1 MTGINCLQGIG
12 FRNPASCRLSVLLI
26 LTLVAFLLNGCGGQ
40 GKPPAPSNPTEDIK
54 ATPGAVN
61 SPPPRYDEDVNIRVA
76 KRKYVP
82 KEVWDVEG
90 TPNQE
95 QERMHLAEALEKE
108 PDNAEI
114 LFLLGFNYLE
124 ANRQDEA
131 IGYFKKAIEKKHD
144 YKVAYQNLADLYV
157 RKKVFADAQKTA
169 EEGLK
174 IFPNDPSLLNSLV
187 QVKLERDSDAEGA
200 EKILV
205 KALKENASDPRLNYA
220 LAQIY
225 FEQDENEKGIKLLEE
240 SMRKFP
246 LYPNSYVLL
255 AEKYR
260 DEKKDPDEGI
270 KILNKIIGLVPSYS
284 DSYMALG
291 DLYLD
296 KGEYRKAEGAYTL
309 CLSKN
314 PDSPGEIYIQTG
326 KAYLGMN
333 RPAGAIRNFR
343 RALELKQGNED
354 DPIEFEA
361 LIGMAKAY
369 ILKSNPAD
377 AENALKEASSLRKD
391 HPLVVLVR
399 SDLLFLQQKYDEALK
414 TLQSVKPGKDT
425 EDDDSDNI
433 MWEKNWRLARIYKK
447 TGKSDLA
454 DKYLKEALKEAP
466 PYKKELIENSV
477 E

>member
-1 MTGINCLQGIG
+1 MTASGIFCKKRTDG
-12 FRNPASCRLSVLLI
+12 FRPVKT
-26 LTLVAFLLNGCGGQ
+26 TLFFFMVVALFMFSGCGGGQ
-40 GKPPAPSNPTEDIK
+40 GQSPGPDNPDAK
-54 ATPGAVN
+54 VKNPGAVN
-61 SPPPRYDEDVNIRVA
+61 SPPPRYDEDANIRVS

-95 QERMHLAEALEKE
+95 KERMYLGKALEKD
-108 PDNAEI
+108 PDNPEI
-114 LFLLGFNYLE
+114 LFLLGFNNLE

-131 IGYFKKAIEKKHD
+131 LSYFKKAIEKKPD
-144 YKVAYQNLADLYV
+144 YKVAYQNLADLYL
-157 RKKVFADAQKTA
+157 RKKDYSEAEKTV
-169 EEGLK
+169 ESGLK
-174 IFPNDPSLLNSLV
+174 YFSNDPSLVNSMV
-187 QVKLERDSDAEGA
+187 QIKLERDGDSKGA
-200 EKILV
+200 EKIILSAM
-205 KALKENASDPRLNYA
+205 KDKSSDPRLNFA

-225 FEQDENEKGIKLLEE
+225 FEQDENEKGMKLLED
-240 SMRKFP
+240 SVKNFP
-246 LYPNSYVLL
+246 LYPNSYILL

-260 DEKKDPDEGI
+260 DEKKDPNSGI
-270 KILNKIIGLVPSYS
+270 KLLNKIIELVPSYS

-296 KGEYRKAEGAYTL
+296 KGEYRKAEAQYTL

-354 DPIEFEA
+354 DPIELEA
-361 LIGMAKAY
+361 LLGIAKAH
-369 ILKSNPAD
+369 ILKGNQTE
-377 AENALKEASSLRKD
+377 AENALKEAASKKKNNPSVT
-391 HPLVVLVR
+391 LVKA
-399 SDLLFLQQKYDEALK
+399 DLLYSQKKYDEALK
-414 TLQSVKPGKDT
+414 LLQSVKSGKDE
-425 EDDDSDNI
+425 EDDDNI
-433 MWEKNWRLARIYKK
+433 VWEKHWRMARICKK
-447 TGKSDLA
+447 TGRTDMA
-454 DKYLKEALKEAP
+454 EKYLKEAVKEAP